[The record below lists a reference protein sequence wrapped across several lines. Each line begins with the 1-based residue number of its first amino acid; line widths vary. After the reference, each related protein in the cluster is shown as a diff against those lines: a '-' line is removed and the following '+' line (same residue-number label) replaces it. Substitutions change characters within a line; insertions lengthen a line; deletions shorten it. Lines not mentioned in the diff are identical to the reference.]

1 MPRRVSEL
9 KYEPIEETSF
19 KKRREN
25 AMKVQLLVYGGK
37 VLVQRLNLRKPG
49 QKFKVLHQNPQR

>member
-1 MPRRVSEL
+1 MSEL